1 MEEGA
6 RGEVVKPRYGHMPGP
21 TVPGTGSSTILP
33 AVEQRIGSNNQP
45 LAAAAVDPSHIPG
58 LTAPVSVKKEKQE
71 EPEDIKPTEPVEPT
85 ENEEPDE
92 AAPGRDEPAAAEK
105 PSKPSLAKAPAERT
119 SADDEAD
126 SEDDGTD
133 EDDDA
138 DPDTADA
145 EAEEAAEEVTDGPV
159 FEASDRRAKIV
170 ADSRGVRLRLDDQ
183 NCEFGWDEI
192 GAIETESP
200 RFGKR
205 FTVTVHTPD
214 SRWYPIEI
222 EAKAKSEHAAWE
234 KQIDEVLDAYFD
246 DGIEEKET
254 ETEAEAGAEAGAE
267 TKAETKAEDSAP

>member
-1 MEEGA
+1 M
-6 RGEVVKPRYGHMPGP
+6 KSRYGHMPGP

-71 EPEDIKPTEPVEPT
+71 EPEDIKPTEPVEP
-85 ENEEPDE
+85 DE
-92 AAPGRDEPAAAEK
+92 AAPERNEPAAAE
-105 PSKPSLAKAPAERT
+105 PSKPSLDKSPAGKT
-119 SADDEAD
+119 PADDDETDAEDDTEAD
-126 SEDDGTD
+126 
-133 EDDDA
+133 
-138 DPDTADA
+138 ADA
-145 EAEEAAEEVTDGPV
+145 EVEAETEAEAGAADGPV
-159 FEASDRRAKIV
+159 FEASDRRAKII

-183 NCEFGWDEI
+183 ECEFGWDEI

-205 FTVTVHTPD
+205 FTITVHTPD
-214 SRWYPIEI
+214 RRWYFLEI

-246 DGIEEKET
+246 EGSAEGSAEEEQ
-254 ETEAEAGAEAGAE
+254 ES
-267 TKAETKAEDSAP
+267 EDTAS

>member
-1 MEEGA
+1 M
-6 RGEVVKPRYGHMPGP
+6 
-21 TVPGTGSSTILP
+21 
-33 AVEQRIGSNNQP
+33 EQRIGSNNQP

-85 ENEEPDE
+85 ETEEPDE
-92 AAPGRDEPAAAEK
+92 AAPERDEPAAAEK
-105 PSKPSLAKAPAERT
+105 PSKPSLAKASAERT

-133 EDDDA
+133 D
-138 DPDTADA
+138 DA
-145 EAEEAAEEVTDGPV
+145 EADSDTPDAEAAEEVTDGPV

-183 NCEFGWDEI
+183 ECEFGWDEI

-200 RFGKR
+200 RLGKR

-246 DGIEEKET
+246 EGTEEKEA
-254 ETEAEAGAEAGAE
+254 EVEAE
-267 TKAETKAEDSAP
+267 AEDSAP

>member
-71 EPEDIKPTEPVEPT
+71 EPEDIKPTEPVEP
-85 ENEEPDE
+85 DE
-92 AAPGRDEPAAAEK
+92 AAPEENEPAAAEA
-105 PSKPSLAKAPAERT
+105 SKPSFDKAPAGKT
-119 SADDEAD
+119 SADP
-126 SEDDGTD
+126 EDATEDAT
-133 EDDDA
+133 DDDA
-138 DPDTADA
+138 DADANA
-145 EAEEAAEEVTDGPV
+145 EAEDEPADGPV
-159 FEASDRRAKIV
+159 FEAADRRAKIT

-183 NCEFGWDEI
+183 ECEFGWDEI

-200 RFGKR
+200 RLGKR

-246 DGIEEKET
+246 DGADDGPEEKE
-254 ETEAEAGAEAGAE
+254 
-267 TKAETKAEDSAP
+267 AEDSAP

>member
-1 MEEGA
+1 M
-6 RGEVVKPRYGHMPGP
+6 
-21 TVPGTGSSTILP
+21 
-33 AVEQRIGSNNQP
+33 EQRIGSNNQP

-85 ENEEPDE
+85 ETEE
-92 AAPGRDEPAAAEK
+92 
-105 PSKPSLAKAPAERT
+105 PSLAKASAERT

-126 SEDDGTD
+126 SEDDDTD
-133 EDDDA
+133 EDEDA
-138 DPDTADA
+138 GADSDTPDA

-183 NCEFGWDEI
+183 ECEFGWDEI

-200 RFGKR
+200 RLGKR

-246 DGIEEKET
+246 EGAEEKEA
-254 ETEAEAGAEAGAE
+254 EAE
-267 TKAETKAEDSAP
+267 AEDSAP

>member
-1 MEEGA
+1 
-6 RGEVVKPRYGHMPGP
+6 MPGP

-85 ENEEPDE
+85 KTAEPDE
-92 AAPGRDEPAAAEK
+92 AAPDKDEPTAAEK
-105 PSKPSLAKAPAERT
+105 TPAKKT
-119 SADDEAD
+119 SAKKTSVEKTAAEKTSDDDEVDPDVDAD
-126 SEDDGTD
+126 SEAEG
-133 EDDDA
+133 
-138 DPDTADA
+138 
-145 EAEEAAEEVTDGPV
+145 EAEDEATADGPV

-183 NCEFGWDEI
+183 ECEFRWDEI

-205 FTVTVHTPD
+205 FTITVHTPD
-214 SRWYPIEI
+214 RRWYPIEI

-234 KQIDEVLDAYFD
+234 TGIDEVLDAYFE
-246 DGIEEKET
+246 DGEDEKAADEKAAD
-254 ETEAEAGAEAGAE
+254 EKAADEKAADGKEAEE
-267 TKAETKAEDSAP
+267 SAP

>member
-1 MEEGA
+1 
-6 RGEVVKPRYGHMPGP
+6 MPGP

-71 EPEDIKPTEPVEPT
+71 EPEDIKPTEPVEP
-85 ENEEPDE
+85 DE
-92 AAPGRDEPAAAEK
+92 AAPERNEPAAAE
-105 PSKPSLAKAPAERT
+105 PSKPSLDKSPAGKT
-119 SADDEAD
+119 PADDDETDAEDDTEAD
-126 SEDDGTD
+126 
-133 EDDDA
+133 
-138 DPDTADA
+138 ADA
-145 EAEEAAEEVTDGPV
+145 EVEAETEAEAGAADGPV
-159 FEASDRRAKIV
+159 FEASDRRAKII

-183 NCEFGWDEI
+183 ECEFGWDEI

-205 FTVTVHTPD
+205 FTITVHTPD
-214 SRWYPIEI
+214 RRWYFLEI

-246 DGIEEKET
+246 EGSAEGSAEEEQ
-254 ETEAEAGAEAGAE
+254 ES
-267 TKAETKAEDSAP
+267 EDTAS

>member
-1 MEEGA
+1 
-6 RGEVVKPRYGHMPGP
+6 MPGP

-71 EPEDIKPTEPVEPT
+71 EPEDIKPTESVEPA
-85 ENEEPDE
+85 ESEEPDE
-92 AAPGRDEPAAAEK
+92 AAPEAEAEPKAKAQPKAKADPQAKAEADGEPEVQDAADDAAA
-105 PSKPSLAKAPAERT
+105 
-119 SADDEAD
+119 ADDE
-126 SEDDGTD
+126 
-133 EDDDA
+133 
-138 DPDTADA
+138 DA
-145 EAEEAAEEVTDGPV
+145 ETPTPDGPV
-159 FEASDRRAKIV
+159 FEASDRRAKII

-183 NCEFGWDEI
+183 ECEFGWDEI

-222 EAKAKSEHAAWE
+222 EAKAKSEHAGWDQ
-234 KQIDEVLDAYFD
+234 QIDEVMDAYFD
-246 DGIEEKET
+246 DGSDEKE
-254 ETEAEAGAEAGAE
+254 AG
-267 TKAETKAEDSAP
+267 DSAP